1 MKCVLAFLGG
11 LVVLSALSAAS
22 QAASNCPAGGF
33 VLNAGQAFAAASRQG
48 SASAFVGAA
57 SRYADTR
64 SIALSALGIHRK
76 KLSRADEG
84 EYVRLAQSFMG
95 RFLARHGNKF
105 NVSGL
110 KVTTCSANIVSATS
124 SSGKK
129 VIFRVGKGRGGYRV
143 QDVNVSSIWL
153 AGQMRTTFVGVLNR
167 NNGDIRALM
176 KYLRG

>member
-1 MKCVLAFLGG
+1 MRMVLVLLGG
-11 LVVLSALSAAS
+11 LTALSTLSVAV
-22 QAASNCPAGGF
+22 QAGSNCPAGGF
-33 VLNAGQAFAAASRQG
+33 VINAGQAFAAASRQG
-48 SASAFVGAA
+48 SASAFIGAA

-95 RFLARHGNKF
+95 RFLAKYGNKF
-105 NVSGL
+105 NVTGL

-129 VIFRVGKGRGGYRV
+129 IIFRVGKGRGGYRV

-167 NNGDIRALM
+167 NNGDIRALL

>member
-48 SASAFVGAA
+48 SASAFIGAA

-95 RFLARHGNKF
+95 RFLARYGNNF

-124 SSGKK
+124 SGGKK
-129 VIFRVGKGRGGYRV
+129 IIFRVGKGRGGYRV

>member
-95 RFLARHGNKF
+95 RFLARYGNNF

-124 SSGKK
+124 SGGKK
-129 VIFRVGKGRGGYRV
+129 IIFRVGKGRGGYRV

>member
-1 MKCVLAFLGG
+1 MPLA
-11 LVVLSALSAAS
+11 A
-22 QAASNCPAGGF
+22 QAAGNCPAGSF
-33 VLNAGQAFAAASRQG
+33 VLNAGQAFAGAARRG
-48 SASAFVGAA
+48 SASAFIGAA

-76 KLSRADEG
+76 KLARADEG

-95 RFLARHGNKF
+95 RFMARYASNF

-110 KVTTCSANIVSATS
+110 KVTTCSANIVTATS
-124 SSGKK
+124 SGGKK

-153 AGQMRTTFVGVLNR
+153 AGQMRSKFVSVLNR
-167 NNGDIRALM
+167 NNGDISALM
-176 KYLRG
+176 KFLKD

>member
-1 MKCVLAFLGG
+1 MRYVLAFLGG
-11 LVVLSALSAAS
+11 LTVLSGMVPAVEAGSK
-22 QAASNCPAGGF
+22 CPAGGF
-33 VLNAGQAFAAASRQG
+33 VINAGQAFAAASRQG
-48 SASAFVGAA
+48 SASAFINAA

-95 RFLARHGNKF
+95 RFMARHASKF

-110 KVTTCSANIVSATS
+110 KVITCSANIVSASS

-167 NNGDIRALM
+167 NNGDISALM

>member
-1 MKCVLAFLGG
+1 MKHVLALLGG
-11 LVVLSALSAAS
+11 LTVLSALPATL
-22 QAASNCPAGGF
+22 QAASNCPAGSF
-33 VLNAGQAFAAASRQG
+33 VLNAGQAFAAASRSG
-48 SASAFVGAA
+48 SASAFIGAA

-84 EYVRLAQSFMG
+84 EYVRLAQAFMG
-95 RFLARHGNKF
+95 RFMARHASKF

-124 SSGKK
+124 SGGKK

-153 AGQMRTTFVGVLNR
+153 AGQMRTTFVGVLNS

>member
-124 SSGKK
+124 SGGKK
-129 VIFRVGKGRGGYRV
+129 IIFRVGKGRGGYRV

>member
-48 SASAFVGAA
+48 SASAFIGAA

-95 RFLARHGNKF
+95 RFLARYGNNF
-105 NVSGL
+105 NVTTKDSARLYTFHFKTGDGL
-110 KVTTCSANIVSATS
+110 LVEKSYVTTAYDLGEVGSQV
-124 SSGKK
+124 K
-129 VIFRVGKGRGGYRV
+129 VIY
-143 QDVNVSSIWL
+143 
-153 AGQMRTTFVGVLNR
+153 NR
-167 NNGDIRALM
+167 NNPQEFIVDGFLPVF
-176 KYLRG
+176 Y